1 MPFAGG
7 LYYYSSRQNGDKES
21 PAVVLIHGAGGTHM
35 HWPYNLRR
43 LNNHRV
49 FAPDLPG
56 HGKSSGLGKQ
66 SVEKYAETISA
77 WMDAIGLD
85 QALIVGHSMG
95 GAIAQT
101 LAVQRPEVV
110 TGLVLIGTGARLE
123 VNQDLLYKFSTPS
136 STPAA
141 IDMVIKWSWN
151 NTKDEKLLKMVKEQ
165 MLAIRSAVVYGDF
178 LACNNFDLTGQVEHI
193 QAPTL
198 IIVGEN
204 DKMTPLDLNKQ
215 LERKI
220 PKAKMA
226 VISEGGHMV
235 MLEKPEAVAEEVF
248 GFLQKIPE

>member
-7 LYYYSSRQNGDKES
+7 LYYFTSQQNGDKDA

-66 SVEKYAETISA
+66 TVDKYAESIVS
-77 WMDAIGLD
+77 WMDAVGID
-85 QALIVGHSMG
+85 QALMVGHSMG

-101 LAVQRPEVV
+101 LCLQYPERV
-110 TGLVLIGTGARLE
+110 TGLVLIGTGAKLS
-123 VNQDLLYKFSTPS
+123 VNQDLLHKFSIPS

-141 IDMVIKWSWN
+141 IDLVIKWSWN
-151 NTKDEKLLKMVKEQ
+151 NTKDAKLLKKVKEQ
-165 MLAIRSAVVYGDF
+165 MLEIRSAVIYGDY
-178 LACNNFDLTGQVEHI
+178 LACNKFDLTARVGQI

-215 LERKI
+215 LESKI
-220 PKAKMA
+220 PKAKMS
-226 VISEGGHMV
+226 VISECGHMV
-235 MLEKPEAVAEEVF
+235 MLEHPEAVADEVF
-248 GFLQKIPE
+248 GFLQTIPA

>member
-1 MPFAGG
+1 MPIAGG
-7 LYYYSSRQNGDKES
+7 LYYFASQQNGEKER
-21 PAVVLIHGAGGTHM
+21 PAVVLIHGAGGTHL

-66 SVEKYAETISA
+66 SVEKYAETIA
-77 WMDAIGLD
+77 EWMDAVGIER
-85 QALIVGHSMG
+85 ALIVGHSMG

-101 LAVQRPEVV
+101 LCIKFPQKV
-110 TGLVLIGTGARLE
+110 TGLILIGTGARLA
-123 VNQDLLYKFSTPS
+123 VNQDLLEKLSIPS

-141 IDMVIKWSWN
+141 IDLVTRWSWN
-151 NTKDEKLLKMVKEQ
+151 PETNEKLLTKVREQ
-165 MLAIRSAVVYGDF
+165 MMSIRSAVIYGDF
-178 LACNNFDLTGQVEHI
+178 LACNNFDLTRQINRIQV
-193 QAPTL
+193 PTL

-220 PKAKMA
+220 PTAKMC
-226 VISEGGHMV
+226 VISGCGHMV
-235 MLEKPEAVAEEVF
+235 MLENPEAVADEVF
-248 GFLQKIPE
+248 GFIESFPV

>member
-7 LYYYSSRQNGDKES
+7 LYYFTSQQNGEKDT
-21 PAVVLIHGAGGTHM
+21 PAIVLIHGAGGTHM
-35 HWPYNLRR
+35 HWPYTLRR

-66 SVEKYAETISA
+66 SVEKYAETIAA
-77 WMDAIGLD
+77 WMDAVGLKN
-85 QALIVGHSMG
+85 ALIVGHSMG

-101 LAVQRPEVV
+101 LAVHYPEKV
-110 TGLVLIGTGARLE
+110 TGLILIGTGAKLS
-123 VNQDLLYKFSTPS
+123 VNQDLLYMFSIPS

-141 IDMVIKWSWN
+141 IDQVIKWSWN
-151 NTKDEKLLKMVKEQ
+151 PKTDVKLLKKVKQQ
-165 MLAIRSAVVYGDF
+165 MLEIRSAVIYGDF
-178 LACNNFDLTGQVEHI
+178 LACNNFDLTGLVEQI
-193 QAPTL
+193 KAPTL

-220 PKAKMA
+220 PAAKMA

-235 MLEKPEAVAEEVF
+235 MLEKPDVVADEVF
-248 GFLQKIPE
+248 GFLQTIPA